1 MAVRS
6 VEHDGSALAQRRA
19 VVLLLAAYLAA
30 VIAFMLARNVSL
42 TPDRIFLF
50 LLFGSLLMGRVRR
63 FLREWS
69 PFLALILGYELLRGF
84 ADDAGLAVH
93 MGDLIGAERALFGF
107 VPSQRLQETLYDADA
122 VRWYDVGATI
132 LYFLHFPLP
141 LLVAFVLWLRD
152 AREYIR
158 FVVALLALSF
168 GGFLLFLLFPAAPPW
183 YAAREGYL
191 PGVEKIMD
199 PIIARVGW
207 GWNLSFFYEHLNPNP
222 VAAMPSLHAA
232 YPWLV
237 ALVLFRLGRGWGALA
252 VLYSVLVWTSIVYLG
267 EHYAIDALAGAAC
280 ATIAYAAVYHGAPL
294 ARWARGFLASPAVR
308 LGLPG
313 RFVAPPARASASR
326 FPRRR

>member
-1 MAVRS
+1 MAV
-6 VEHDGSALAQRRA
+6 GSAEQEGGALAQRRV
-19 VVLLLAAYLAA
+19 VVLLLAGYLAA
-30 VIAFMLARNVSL
+30 VMAFMLARNVSL

-50 LLFGSLLMGRVRR
+50 LLLGSLLVGQVRR

-69 PFLALILGYELLRGF
+69 PFLALIFGYELLRGF

-93 MGDLIGAERALFGF
+93 VGDLIGAERALFGF
-107 VPSQRLQETLYDADA
+107 VPTQRLQEALYQPDA

-141 LLVAFVLWLRD
+141 LLTAFVLWLRD
-152 AREYIR
+152 RGEYFR

-168 GGFLLFLLFPAAPPW
+168 GGFVLFLLFPAAPPW

-191 PGVEKIMD
+191 PGVEKIMG
-199 PIIARVGW
+199 PIIERVGW

-237 ALVLFRLGRGWGALA
+237 ALVLARIDRRWGAIA
-252 VLYSVLVWTSIVYLG
+252 ALYSLLVWTSIIYLG

-280 ATIAYAAVYHGAPL
+280 ATLAYAAVYHGATM
-294 ARWARGFLASPAVR
+294 ARWVR
-308 LGLPG
+308 PLPG
-313 RFVAPPARASASR
+313 QAAGRGIRRGVPTASCGGGSGAG
-326 FPRRR
+326 